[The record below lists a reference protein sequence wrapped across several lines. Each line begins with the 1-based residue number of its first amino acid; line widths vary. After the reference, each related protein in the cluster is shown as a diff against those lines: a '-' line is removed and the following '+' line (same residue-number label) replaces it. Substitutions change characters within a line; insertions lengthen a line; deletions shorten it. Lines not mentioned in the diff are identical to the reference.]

1 MSRPGSAASPERVAL
16 RDRFGVWRD
25 RLLASPRFQRWAA
38 AFPPTRPIARRHAGD
53 LFDLCAGFV
62 YSQALL
68 ACVELD
74 LFERLAAGPRTA
86 VSLAR
91 DCDVPEAGMRRL
103 LDAAVALRLLARRR
117 DGRYALGPLG
127 AALRGNPGVSAMVRH
142 HRLLYADLADPVAL
156 LRGEKSETELGR
168 YWAYATQGRPSEAGD
183 DRVADYSDLMS
194 ASQPFVAAEV
204 LQACSL
210 RGRRRLLD
218 VGGGQ
223 GTFLI
228 AAGRRWPHLE
238 LALFDLPAVAARA
251 KSRLA
256 AAGLGA
262 RSTVTGG
269 DFLADPLPGGADV
282 ISLVRVIH
290 DHDDDAA
297 ARLLANA
304 RRALAPGGRLLLAEP
319 MAGTPGARRMGD
331 AYFGLYLT
339 AMQSGRPRTFEE
351 LRELLH
357 DAGFRRVRGLRTH
370 VPLLTRVIV
379 AEVPDAGSPPDG
391 IRVNTT

>member
-1 MSRPGSAASPERVAL
+1 VSRSGRGYSPERPGLA
-16 RDRFGVWRD
+16 DRFAAWRD

-38 AFPPTRPIARRHAGD
+38 AFPPTRPVARRRAAE

-62 YSQALL
+62 YSQVLA

-74 LFERLAAGPRTA
+74 LFERLAAGPVSA
-86 VSLAR
+86 VTLAE
-91 DCDVPEAGMRRL
+91 DCDVPEDRARRL
-103 LDAAVALRLLARRR
+103 FDAAVSLRLLARRR

-127 AALRGNPGVSAMVRH
+127 AALRGNPGVAAMVRH

-156 LRGEKSETELGR
+156 LRNEKTETELGR
-168 YWAYATQGRPSEAGD
+168 YWAYATEPAPASAD
-183 DRVADYSDLMS
+183 DERIAEYSDLMS

-204 LQACSL
+204 LQAVPL
-210 RGRRRLLD
+210 RHCRRLLD
-218 VGGGQ
+218 IGGGQ

-251 KSRLA
+251 RRRLED
-256 AAGLGA
+256 AGLGERA
-262 RSTVTGG
+262 TVTGG
-269 DFLADPLPGGADV
+269 DFLVDPLPGGADV
-282 ISLVRVIH
+282 VSLIRVIH
-290 DHDDDAA
+290 DHDDEAA
-297 ARLLANA
+297 VRILANA
-304 RRALAPGGRLLLAEP
+304 RRALGPGGRLLLAEP
-319 MAGTPGARRMGD
+319 MAGTRGARRMGD

-351 LRELLH
+351 LRDLLR
-357 DAGFRRVRGLRTH
+357 AVGFGRIRSLRTH

-379 AEVPDAGSPPDG
+379 ADLPGDG
-391 IRVNTT
+391 